1 MTAKKYKTEEERKEA
16 NREAQRRFA
25 GTEKGKKY
33 NLEKAKK
40 WAKKKRKTDPEY
52 FKKFQKNRKEYF
64 REYQIKLRKENPEKV
79 RKLAREGQRRFA
91 RTEKGRKYNLE
102 RVKKWRKKRETDPEY
117 CKKYNNKH
125 YEKYKGHYKTYA
137 AKYRRENPEKARE
150 AGRKGAKRFYQKT
163 KRHPKYII
171 LRTLRSRLSDTI
183 RKVGANKKASTMEI
197 LGCTAEDFKNYL
209 ENKFREGMIWEN
221 YGTWHIDHINPCYS
235 FNLTKDEE
243 QKRCFHYTN
252 LQPLWARENLI
263 KGKKINYENKA
274 I

>member
-1 MTAKKYKTEEERKEA
+1 MKYKTEEERKEA

-25 GTEKGKKY
+25 RTEKGKKY

-40 WAKKKRKTDPEY
+40 WLEKKRETDPEY

-91 RTEKGRKYNLE
+91 RTEKGKKYNLE
-102 RVKKWRKKRETDPEY
+102 RVKKWLKKKRETDPEY
-117 CKKYNNKH
+117 FKKWQKNKNRAE
-125 YEKYKGHYKTYA
+125 YFKTYQ
-137 AKYRRENPEKARE
+137 AKLRKENPEKARE

-171 LRTLRSRLSDTI
+171 LRALRRRLSDTI

-197 LGCTAEDFKNYL
+197 LGCSAEDFKNYL

-221 YGTWHIDHINPCYS
+221 YGTWHIDHFYPCDS
-235 FNLTKDEE
+235 FDLTKDEE

-252 LQPLWARENLI
+252 LQPLWAKENIKKSNKIIEREV
-263 KGKKINYENKA
+263 YV
-274 I
+274 

>member
-1 MTAKKYKTEEERKEA
+1 MKYKTEEERKEA

-25 GTEKGKKY
+25 RTEKGKKY
-33 NLEKAKK
+33 NLEKVKK
-40 WAKKKRKTDPEY
+40 WVKKKRETDPEY

-91 RTEKGRKYNLE
+91 RTEKGKKYNLE
-102 RVKKWRKKRETDPEY
+102 RVKKWLKKKRETDPEY
-117 CKKYNNKH
+117 FKKWQKNKNRAE
-125 YEKYKGHYKTYA
+125 YFKTYQT
-137 AKYRRENPEKARE
+137 KLRKENPEKARE

-171 LRTLRSRLSDTI
+171 LRALRRRLSDTI

-197 LGCTAEDFKNYL
+197 LGCSAEDFKNYL

-221 YGTWHIDHINPCYS
+221 YGTWHIDHFYPCDS
-235 FNLTKDEE
+235 FDLTKDEE

-252 LQPLWARENLI
+252 LQPLWAKENIKKSNKIIEREV
-263 KGKKINYENKA
+263 YV
-274 I
+274 

>member
-1 MTAKKYKTEEERKEA
+1 MKYKTEEERKEA

-25 GTEKGKKY
+25 RTEKGKKY

-40 WAKKKRKTDPEY
+40 WLEKKRETDPEY

-91 RTEKGRKYNLE
+91 RTEKGKKYNLE
-102 RVKKWRKKRETDPEY
+102 RVKKWLKKKRETDPEY
-117 CKKYNNKH
+117 FKKWQKNKNRAE
-125 YEKYKGHYKTYA
+125 YFKTYQT
-137 AKYRRENPEKARE
+137 KLRKENPEKARE

-171 LRTLRSRLSDTI
+171 LRALRRRLSDTI

-197 LGCTAEDFKNYL
+197 LGCSAEDFKNYL

-221 YGTWHIDHINPCYS
+221 YGTWHIDHFYPCDS
-235 FNLTKDEE
+235 FDLTKDEE

-252 LQPLWARENLI
+252 LQPLWAKENIKKSNKIIEREV
-263 KGKKINYENKA
+263 YV
-274 I
+274 

>member
-79 RKLAREGQRRFA
+79 RKLAREAQRRFA
-91 RTEKGRKYNLE
+91 RTAKGKKYNLE
-102 RVKKWRKKRETDPEY
+102 RVKKWAKKKRKTNPEYFKRWQKNRASYFKVYQAKLRKK
-117 CKKYNNKH
+117 
-125 YEKYKGHYKTYA
+125 
-137 AKYRRENPEKARE
+137 NPEKTRV
-150 AGRKGAKRFYQKT
+150 AGRKGAKIFYQKT

-171 LRTLRSRLSDTI
+171 LRALRRRLSETI

>member
-25 GTEKGKKY
+25 KTEKGKKY
-33 NLEKAKK
+33 NLGRAKK
-40 WAKKKRKTDPEY
+40 WLKKKRETDPEY

-64 REYQIKLRKENPEKV
+64 REYQIKLRKENPEK
-79 RKLAREGQRRFA
+79 
-91 RTEKGRKYNLE
+91 
-102 RVKKWRKKRETDPEY
+102 
-117 CKKYNNKH
+117 
-125 YEKYKGHYKTYA
+125 
-137 AKYRRENPEKARE
+137 ARE

-171 LRTLRSRLSDTI
+171 LRALRRRLSDTI

-197 LGCTAEDFKNYL
+197 LGCSAEDFKNYL

-221 YGTWHIDHINPCYS
+221 YGTWHIDHFYPCDS
-235 FNLTKDEE
+235 FDLTKDEE

-252 LQPLWARENLI
+252 LQPLWAKENI
-263 KGKKINYENKA
+263 KKSNKIIERRKYV
-274 I
+274 

>member
-25 GTEKGKKY
+25 KTEKGKKY
-33 NLEKAKK
+33 NLGRAKK
-40 WAKKKRKTDPEY
+40 WLKKKRETDPEY

-64 REYQIKLRKENPEKV
+64 REYQIKLRKENPEK
-79 RKLAREGQRRFA
+79 
-91 RTEKGRKYNLE
+91 
-102 RVKKWRKKRETDPEY
+102 
-117 CKKYNNKH
+117 
-125 YEKYKGHYKTYA
+125 
-137 AKYRRENPEKARE
+137 ARE

-171 LRTLRSRLSDTI
+171 LRALRRRLSDTI

-197 LGCTAEDFKNYL
+197 LGCSAEDFKNYL

-221 YGTWHIDHINPCYS
+221 YGTWHIDHFYPCDS
-235 FNLTKDEE
+235 FDLTKDEE

-252 LQPLWARENLI
+252 LQPLWATENL
-263 KGKKINYENKA
+263 KKSNK
-274 I
+274 IIERRLYV

>member
-1 MTAKKYKTEEERKEA
+1 MKYKTEEERKEA

-25 GTEKGKKY
+25 RTEKGKKY

-40 WAKKKRKTDPEY
+40 WLEKKRETDPEY

-64 REYQIKLRKENPEKV
+64 REYQIKLRK
-79 RKLAREGQRRFA
+79 
-91 RTEKGRKYNLE
+91 
-102 RVKKWRKKRETDPEY
+102 
-117 CKKYNNKH
+117 
-125 YEKYKGHYKTYA
+125 
-137 AKYRRENPEKARE
+137 ENPEKARE

-171 LRTLRSRLSDTI
+171 LRTLRRRLSDTI

-197 LGCTAEDFKNYL
+197 LGCSAEDFKNYL

-221 YGTWHIDHINPCYS
+221 YGTWHIDHFYPCDS
-235 FNLTKDEE
+235 FDLTKDEE

-252 LQPLWARENLI
+252 LQPLWAKENIKKSNKIIEREV
-263 KGKKINYENKA
+263 YV
-274 I
+274 